1 MSGHDGQ
8 DAGRA
13 GRVYLA
19 VPFTERGEA
28 RRLGARWDPDV
39 RRWYA
44 PAAMALSRFMRWSG
58 ANAPA
63 DPAAAFAAALS
74 DAGLVLDGPPI
85 MDGVLHRVPVE
96 GDRAGA
102 RSGAYIG
109 HLDHRPAGF
118 IQNFRTGER
127 RNWKTETDVTLT
139 VEERARLARAIAAER
154 ESREQRREAV
164 HDETRLILEGLIA
177 QLPFAGREHPYL
189 QRKGVDA
196 HGALLNTIG
205 PIAVSGGRE
214 TPQSWSAKGDL
225 ILPIRDR
232 DGRLQSAQ
240 TIDRNGRKS
249 FPRGG
254 RVAGGVHLIGD
265 WRARGLLVI
274 AEGYATAATIHELTG
289 LAVAAAFNAG
299 NLEPAARA
307 FRESHPDLAILVAG
321 DNDHRKTR
329 EYVADGRRKANAGQ
343 EAAEKAANA
352 VGGLALLPRFGEGDR
367 GTDWNDLAAKGNR
380 AFFEQWDQRV
390 QNAEKRLELRRSTG
404 RVR

>member
-1 MSGHDGQ
+1 MSGHDDQ
-8 DAGRA
+8 DAGSA

-19 VPFTERGEA
+19 VPFAERGEA
-28 RRLGARWDPDV
+28 KRLGARWDGAA

-44 PAAMALSRFMRWSG
+44 PAGLQLSQFMRWSG
-58 ANAPA
+58 VNAPA

-74 DAGLVLDGPPI
+74 DAGLLLDGPPI
-85 MDGVLHRVPVE
+85 MDGALHRVRVK

-118 IQNFRTGER
+118 IQNFRTGEKC
-127 RNWKTETDVTLT
+127 NWKAETDVTLSP
-139 VEERARLARAIAAER
+139 EERARLARAFAAEK
-154 ESREQRREAV
+154 ESREQRRERV
-164 HDETRLILEGLIA
+164 HNETRLILECLIA
-177 QLPFAGREHPYL
+177 QLPFAGRGHPYL

-205 PIAVSGGRE
+205 PIVIPGGRE

-225 ILPIRDR
+225 ILPIRDQ

-240 TIDRNGRKS
+240 TIDRNGRKI

-254 RVAGGVHLIGD
+254 RVTGGVHLIGD
-265 WRARGLLVI
+265 RRVRGLLVI

-289 LAVAAAFNAG
+289 HAVAVAFNAG

-307 FRESHPDLAILVAG
+307 FREGHPDLAILVAG
-321 DNDHRKTR
+321 DNDHRKAR
-329 EYVADGRRKANAGQ
+329 ERLPDGRPKVNAGQ

-352 VGGLALLPRFGEGDR
+352 VGGLALLPRFGADDR

-380 AFFEQWDQRV
+380 AFFEQWDQTM
-390 QNAEKRLELRRSTG
+390 QNAEKCLELRRSAG
-404 RVR
+404 RAR

>member
-1 MSGHDGQ
+1 MAGSDDQ
-8 DAGRA
+8 DAGST
-13 GRVYLA
+13 GRVYLT
-19 VPFTERGEA
+19 VPFAERA
-28 RRLGARWDPDV
+28 DAKRLGARWDGAA

-44 PAAMALSRFMRWSG
+44 PTGIALSQFMRWSG
-58 ANAPA
+58 ATAPA

-85 MDGVLHRVPVE
+85 MDGALHRVPVK

-109 HLDHRPAGF
+109 HLDHRPAGY
-118 IQNFRTGER
+118 IQNFRTGEK
-127 RNWKTETDVTLT
+127 RNWKAETDVTLT
-139 VEERARLARAIAAER
+139 AEERARLARAIAAER
-154 ESREQRREAV
+154 DSRERRREVV
-164 HDETRLILEGLIA
+164 HSETRLILECLIA
-177 QLPFAGREHPYL
+177 QLPLAGRAHPYL

-205 PIAVSGGRE
+205 PIAIPGGQER
-214 TPQSWSAKGDL
+214 PQSWSAKGDL

-254 RVAGGVHLIGD
+254 RVAGGVHQIGD
-265 WRARGLLVI
+265 WQARGLLVI

-289 LAVAAAFNAG
+289 HAVAVAFNAG

-321 DNDHRKTR
+321 DNDHRKAR
-329 EYVADGRRKANAGQ
+329 EYVADGRRKSNAGQ

-352 VGGLALLPRFGEGDR
+352 VGGLALLPRFGEDDR
-367 GTDWNDLAAKGNR
+367 GTDWNDLAAKGSR
-380 AFFEQWDQRV
+380 AFFEHWDETM
-390 QNAEKRLELRRSTG
+390 QNAESRPAHRRGVRRS
-404 RVR
+404 

>member
-1 MSGHDGQ
+1 
-8 DAGRA
+8 
-13 GRVYLA
+13 
-19 VPFTERGEA
+19 VPFAERGEA
-28 RRLGARWDPDV
+28 RRLGARWDSGA
-39 RRWYA
+39 RRWYV
-44 PAAMALSRFMRWSG
+44 PAGVQLSRFTRWSG
-58 ANAPA
+58 ATAPA
-63 DPAAAFAAALS
+63 DPAAAFATALS

-85 MDGVLHRVPVE
+85 MDGALHRVPVK

-118 IQNFRTGER
+118 IQNFRSGEK
-127 RNWKTETDVTLT
+127 RNWKAETDVTLT
-139 VEERARLARAIAAER
+139 AEERARLARTIAAER
-154 ESREQRREAV
+154 ETREQQRETV
-164 HDETRLILEGLIA
+164 HNETRLILECLIA
-177 QLPFAGREHPYL
+177 QLPFASREHAYL

-205 PIAVSGGRE
+205 PIAIPGGQE

-254 RVAGGVHLIGD
+254 RVAGGVHQIGD

-289 LAVAAAFNAG
+289 HAVAVAFNAG

-307 FRESHPDLAILVAG
+307 FHEGDLDLAILVAG
-321 DNDHRKTR
+321 DNDHRKAR
-329 EYVADGRRKANAGQ
+329 EHLPDGRRKANAGQ

-352 VGGLALLPRFGEGDR
+352 VGGLAFLPQFGVDDR
-367 GTDWNDLAAKGNR
+367 GTDWNDLAARGSR
-380 AFFEQWDQRV
+380 AFFEQWDQTM
-390 QNAEKRLELRRSTG
+390 QNARSRSVYRRGCS
-404 RVR
+404 RR

>member
-1 MSGHDGQ
+1 MSGHDDQ
-8 DAGRA
+8 DAGSA

-19 VPFTERGEA
+19 VPFAERAEA
-28 RRLGARWDPDV
+28 RRLGARWDGAA

-44 PAAMALSRFMRWSG
+44 PTGIALSQFMRWGG

-63 DPAAAFAAALS
+63 DPVTAFAAALS

-85 MDGVLHRVPVE
+85 MDGALHRVSVE

-109 HLDHRPAGF
+109 HLDHRPAGY
-118 IQNFRTGER
+118 IQNFRTGKK
-127 RNWKTETDVTLT
+127 RNWKAEADVTLSP
-139 VEERARLARAIAAER
+139 EERATLVRAIAAER
-154 ESREQRREAV
+154 ASREQRREAV
-164 HDETRLILEGLIA
+164 HAETRQILESLIA
-177 QLPFAGREHPYL
+177 HLPFAGREHPYL

-205 PIAVSGGRE
+205 PIAISGAKK
-214 TPQSWSAKGDL
+214 TPQYWSAKGDL
-225 ILPIRDR
+225 ILPIIDW

-265 WRARGLLVI
+265 RQATRLLVI

-289 LAVAAAFNAG
+289 HAVAVAFNAG
-299 NLEPAARA
+299 NLEPAARGA
-307 FRESHPDLAILVAG
+307 REANLDLTILIAG
-321 DNDHRKTR
+321 DNDHRKAR
-329 EYVADGRRKANAGQ
+329 ERMPDGRRKPNAGR

-352 VGGLALLPRFGEGDR
+352 VGGLALIPEFAVHDR
-367 GTDWNDLAAKGNR
+367 GSDWNDLAAQGGR
-380 AFFEQWDQRV
+380 EFFEQWESKMQD
-390 QNAEKRLELRRSTG
+390 AEKRIGVRRG
-404 RVR
+404 ARRA